1 MEPVATLG
9 RLLARQAVRLPVH
22 PREEL
27 TTDAGL
33 AAENGVVGSLVWCRL
48 YRRGR
53 ASWGAGRTGSI
64 FVGGRESKAAEE
76 ERLEI
81 EYALLKILARRG
93 WLSRLPWVRRGSG
106 MACLPF
112 LEAFLGHVL
121 RELCVQLG
129 DTLVKL
135 WCSDTIA
142 DGARRP
148 CSIDRN
154 ELFFVVWEGDVSL
167 SPVY

>member
-1 MEPVATLG
+1 
-9 RLLARQAVRLPVH
+9 
-22 PREEL
+22 
-27 TTDAGL
+27 
-33 AAENGVVGSLVWCRL
+33 
-48 YRRGR
+48 
-53 ASWGAGRTGSI
+53 
-64 FVGGRESKAAEE
+64 
-76 ERLEI
+76 
-81 EYALLKILARRG
+81 
-93 WLSRLPWVRRGSG
+93 

-112 LEAFLGHVL
+112 LEAFLSHML